1 MTFQSQKRSQ
11 AKPDMIAPRATRANL
26 RSFNQAELL
35 DAAMIVLNRPRE
47 ACPFDSLQ
55 ITHLKMIGRPQF
67 NVAVCGNYLEHSNEA
82 ITFEPDDA
90 PRSADLHFADS
101 TQARSVGI
109 NFAIGLQPGQP
120 VPAER
125 PNQFQVDRKSTR
137 LNSS

>member
-11 AKPDMIAPRATRANL
+11 TQIDVIAPRAPRPNL

-35 DAAMIVLNRPRE
+35 DAAMVVFNGPRE

-55 ITHLKMIGRPQF
+55 VAHLNFIGRPPF
-67 NVAVCGNYLEHSNEA
+67 NVAVCGDYLEHSNQS

-90 PRSADLHFADS
+90 PMCYDLHFADS
-101 TQARSVGI
+101 TQACAVGI
-109 NFAIGLQPGQP
+109 NFAIRLQPRQP

-125 PNQFQVDRKSTR
+125 ANQF
-137 LNSS
+137 